1 MCVLNRFIRVW
12 LFVTLWTIAHQAPLF
27 MGFSSKNTGVGC
39 HFLLLG
45 IFPTQG
51 VNPCLL
57 CLLHWQAGSLPLAPP
72 EKPPYM
78 YVWLSITES
87 LCCTEEINNFTYF
100 CMMVNSIQPN
110 VLTQALEKNESSLVC
125 TGRGSS
131 GPVIWEEEEVI
142 RLEWGAHFHPGN
154 LAHQHRKW
162 NFPSYWSLNAQS
174 ARYWVII
181 FR

>member
-1 MCVLNRFIRVW
+1 MSDS
-12 LFVTLWTIAHQAPLF
+12 LWPYELYSPP
-27 MGFSSKNTGVGC
+27 GSSV
-39 HFLLLG
+39 HG
-45 IFPTQG
+45 IFQQEYWSGLPFPPPG
-51 VNPCLL
+51 DLPNPGSKPMPLMSPAL
-57 CLLHWQAGSLPLAPP
+57 AGGFFTTSTTREAP
-72 EKPPYM
+72 M

-125 TGRGSS
+125 TGRGSY

-142 RLEWGAHFHPGN
+142 QLEWGAHFHPGN

-162 NFPSYWSLNAQS
+162 NFPSDWSLNAQS
-174 ARYWVII
+174 ARYWVIVL
-181 FR
+181 R